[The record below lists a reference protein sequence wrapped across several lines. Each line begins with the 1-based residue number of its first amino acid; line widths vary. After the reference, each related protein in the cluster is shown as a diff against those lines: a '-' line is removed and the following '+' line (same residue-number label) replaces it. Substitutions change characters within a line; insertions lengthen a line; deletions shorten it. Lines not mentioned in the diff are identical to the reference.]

1 MLNYIAWNCIRVI
14 DCRAICRNF
23 TVGNVSTRMIV
34 KIIYWSSEI
43 NYFSPSKTWWIF
55 CFPVWSNQPGDWLY
69 EFEMIVSDRLRIGLF
84 PKCFTI
90 LITLIKY
97 RNIQWTIQWIRFG
110 VLDLKFLFYSV
121 IIQNCR
127 KPTNVSKVRQRHGT
141 LVYSR
146 NELVAYISDLV
157 NS

>member
-1 MLNYIAWNCIRVI
+1 MYSTHFFFSFFCFAFYLFIHLNVYCMNIL
-14 DCRAICRNF
+14 F
-23 TVGNVSTRMIV
+23 SGLKQSTRRLTVRMR
-34 KIIYWSSEI
+34 
-43 NYFSPSKTWWIF
+43 NDCFRPSK
-55 CFPVWSNQPGDWLY
+55 NR
-69 EFEMIVSDRLRIGLF
+69 IVPQMF
-84 PKCFTI
+84 HYFK
-90 LITLIKY
+90 TLIKY